1 MAREK
6 TLEEKIQY
14 VQELRPI
21 DDAFFEVL
29 SQDILVVQEML
40 QTILEDPHLIV
51 KEALP
56 QETIANIYGRSVRL
70 DCLCVLGDGT
80 SCNIEVQ
87 RADKD
92 NHFKRVR
99 VNESG
104 ITWKATEKGTPFNET
119 PDVIVVYISE
129 FDILNGGKTTYHVDK
144 VVRETGQI
152 IEDGSTNIYVNTKG
166 KDGTDTSEL
175 MECFIK
181 KEVDNPKFPN
191 LSYRVNYLKNN
202 QKGVRAMC
210 DVVERYAADA
220 IKEIKEEYK
229 AALAAKD
236 SQIADKDFQLAHK
249 DSQIA
254 DKDSQLADK
263 DSQIADLI
271 RQLQEAQQKN
281 RD

>member
-1 MAREK
+1 MEHNRFISLFVMIIN
-6 TLEEKIQY
+6 T
-14 VQELRPI
+14 
-21 DDAFFEVL
+21 
-29 SQDILVVQEML
+29 
-40 QTILEDPHLIV
+40 
-51 KEALP
+51 
-56 QETIANIYGRSVRL
+56 SVRL
-70 DCLCVLGDGT
+70 DCLCILVNGT
-80 SCNIEVQ
+80 SYNIED
-87 RADKD
+87 A
-92 NHFKRVR
+92 
-99 VNESG
+99 
-104 ITWKATEKGTPFNET
+104 
-119 PDVIVVYISE
+119 
-129 FDILNGGKTTYHVDK
+129 
-144 VVRETGQI
+144 
-152 IEDGSTNIYVNTKG
+152 STNIYIKTKV
-166 KDGTDTSEL
+166 KAATDTSEL

-254 DKDSQLADK
+254 DKDSQ
-263 DSQIADLI
+263 IADLI

-281 RD
+281 MD